1 MGEPAAELALQQEL
15 AVNISYSEG
24 ALHVS
29 GAEGLLM
36 EVVSLTG
43 KKVLQTRIDSPAQKI
58 EINLPKGCYIVKI
71 GDVVRKI
78 SVR

>member
-1 MGEPAAELALQQEL
+1 MLVAQQDQD
-15 AVNISYSEG
+15 VIISYSEG
-24 ALHVS
+24 VLYIT
-29 GAEGLLM
+29 GAENQML

-43 KKVLQTRIDSPAQKI
+43 KRVMQIRIDSPAQKI
-58 EINLPKGCYIVKI
+58 ELSIPKGCYIVKI